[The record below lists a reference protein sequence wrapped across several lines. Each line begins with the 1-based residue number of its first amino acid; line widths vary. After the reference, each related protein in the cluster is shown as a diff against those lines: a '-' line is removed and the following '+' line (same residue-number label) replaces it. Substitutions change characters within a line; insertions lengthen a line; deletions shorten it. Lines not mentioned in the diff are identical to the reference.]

1 MQRAVVILLSLVCV
15 VLGYFTFVSA
25 GKAFDTDWH
34 LPDQS
39 GEADTSY
46 RLVLITLEL
55 DTPFWDM
62 VGAGA
67 MNQAKEKG
75 VSLEVWGSYGKDQDE
90 FLRLIELAIYSKV
103 DGIIAQGLDTEE
115 FSNLTAIKAAS
126 YGIPILTVANDVP
139 MHESLRRTYV
149 GTDQYEAGKL
159 IAKQLLHDMG
169 TAGKVI
175 LMSDNYQEYYQEQR
189 LNGILEVLQA
199 YPEVQPVLA
208 ETPDSREQV
217 IEVTRGLMNEVPDAN
232 AFIALNANVTGA
244 MLQEIGRR
252 SQIEP
257 YYIYSFDDGADSL
270 TLLQEGKI
278 DGVIQQ
284 APTEMGRLSVDL
296 LVQWLT
302 GETIPLDDKGYMTP
316 VRLLRA
322 RDVK

>member
-1 MQRAVVILLSLVCV
+1 
-15 VLGYFTFVSA
+15 
-25 GKAFDTDWH
+25 
-34 LPDQS
+34 
-39 GEADTSY
+39 
-46 RLVLITLEL
+46 
-55 DTPFWDM
+55 
-62 VGAGA
+62 
-67 MNQAKEKG
+67 AKEKG

-199 YPEVQPVLA
+199 YPEVQPRS
-208 ETPDSREQV
+208 EE
-217 IEVTRGLMNEVPDAN
+217 
-232 AFIALNANVTGA
+232 
-244 MLQEIGRR
+244 RR
-252 SQIEP
+252 
-257 YYIYSFDDGADSL
+257 
-270 TLLQEGKI
+270 
-278 DGVIQQ
+278 
-284 APTEMGRLSVDL
+284 
-296 LVQWLT
+296 
-302 GETIPLDDKGYMTP
+302 
-316 VRLLRA
+316 
-322 RDVK
+322 